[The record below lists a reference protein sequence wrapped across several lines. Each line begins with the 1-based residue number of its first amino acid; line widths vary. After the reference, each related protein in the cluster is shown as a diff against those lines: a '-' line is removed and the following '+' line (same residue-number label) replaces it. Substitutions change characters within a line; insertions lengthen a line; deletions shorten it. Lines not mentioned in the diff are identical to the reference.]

1 MNDDAAETATSPM
14 RRERQGDLVVLRPE
28 GLYCPP
34 GDFYID
40 PWRPVDRAVI
50 THAHG
55 DHARMGHGHY
65 LAAAPGAGVLRTRL
79 GPIDLQPLA
88 YGEAIVHHGVRVSL
102 HPAGHVLGS
111 AQVRLEY
118 GGPRGRQV
126 WVASGDYKFMDRA
139 DGDIDPT
146 CPPFEPVRCDVFITE
161 STFGLPIYRWRPQ
174 REIFAGIDAWWRD
187 NADHGRASVLFCYA
201 FGKAQRVLAGI
212 DAAIGPICCHGAVEP
227 LNRAYREAGVA
238 LPPTTLVSEV
248 TDRTAFRRGLVLAPP
263 SAAGS
268 TWMRRFGDFSDGF
281 ASGWML
287 LRGARR
293 RRALDRGFV
302 LSDHAD
308 WPGLHAAIEASGA
321 ERVIVTHGQVPVM
334 VRWLCENGL
343 DAEAFETEYGDDA
356 EADDAAKPEAPH
368 DGEHPAVEAAPV

>member
-1 MNDDAAETATSPM
+1 MDDAATTPTAAAGAM
-14 RRERQGDLVVLRPE
+14 HRERRGDLVVLRPE

-34 GDFYID
+34 GDF
-40 PWRPVDRAVI
+40 RAVI

-65 LAAAPGAGVLRTRL
+65 LAAAPGEGVLRTRL

-88 YGEAIVHHGVRVSL
+88 YGEAIVHHGVRLSL

-111 AQVRLEY
+111 AQVRLEH
-118 GGPRGRQV
+118 GGRV

-139 DGDIDPT
+139 DGDVDPT

-161 STFGLPIYRWRPQ
+161 STFGLPIYRWQPQ
-174 REIFAGIDAWWRD
+174 REIFAGIDAWWRA
-187 NADHGRASVLFCYA
+187 NADQGRASVLFCYA

-212 DAAIGPICCHGAVEP
+212 NPTIGPIFCHGAVEP

-238 LPPTTLVSEV
+238 LPPTTPVSEV
-248 TDRTAFRRGLVLAPP
+248 VDKGAFRRGLVLAPP

-268 TWMRRFGDFSDGF
+268 TWMRRFGDFGDGF

-293 RRALDRGFV
+293 RRGLDRGFV

-308 WPGLHAAIEASGA
+308 WPGLHAAIRASGA

-356 EADDAAKPEAPH
+356 EADDAAKPEVPR
-368 DGEHPAVEAAPV
+368 DGDGTAAVAAA